1 MIGLKNIGMS
11 TKMASSSSHGSDTSS
26 KSNYA
31 IPPHKFES
39 AKVKRSLKVVPPENH
54 VSRPIWKTYGTIL
67 NFVAFHYNDTVDAIL
82 FAWES

>member
-1 MIGLKNIGMS
+1 MIGLKNTGMA
-11 TKMASSSSHGSDTSS
+11 TKMTSSSSHGSDTSS

-39 AKVKRSLKVVPPENH
+39 AKVKRSLKVVPPEKH
-54 VSRPIWKTYGTIL
+54 VSRIICKTDGAIINL
-67 NFVAFHYNDTVDAIL
+67 VAFHYDAVDATL